1 MTCQKEL
8 QRALGIANVL
18 RHMVPNLAAHLA
30 PYYEILK
37 AKTRTVNWTAVEKN
51 FDVTWARILGSSLAL
66 HRESS
71 ELSQA
76 SYVLCTDWSGE
87 GVGFSLYLGNR
98 LVYLGSRRNKFWS
111 RHVSSFLGEVD
122 TIVWS
127 LRESLWIIRGSRI
140 IVRTDSESGQEKL
153 NSLAS
158 WVTESNARV
167 LRLLG
172 WLLGN
177 FAMGTQLTFE
187 HISGNDNVITD
198 QLSR

>member
-1 MTCQKEL
+1 MATIEGRFLGFNIQNIGKVTIEGHVERQKKKLQRMAYQKEL

-66 HRESS
+66 YRESS

-111 RHVSSFLGEVD
+111 RHVS
-122 TIVWS
+122 
-127 LRESLWIIRGSRI
+127 
-140 IVRTDSESGQEKL
+140 
-153 NSLAS
+153 
-158 WVTESNARV
+158 
-167 LRLLG
+167 
-172 WLLGN
+172 
-177 FAMGTQLTFE
+177 
-187 HISGNDNVITD
+187 
-198 QLSR
+198 